1 MNVERKLCLFSLEA
15 VFVLLVI
22 FHLLMFVLFLFT
34 LFLLPLVTCAAG
46 DIVCGDGSC
55 VDSRQRCDGIF
66 DCLDGTD
73 ERDCGK
79 SGDTGNLL

>member
-1 MNVERKLCLFSLEA
+1 VERQICLSSLDA
-15 VFVLLVI
+15 VSVLLVI
-22 FHLLMFVLFLFT
+22 FHLVLYVLFVFALY
-34 LFLLPLVTCAAG
+34 LLPLVTCATG

-55 VDSRQRCDGIF
+55 VDSRHRCDRVF